1 MATILWA
8 IKEMHGATPW
18 DTHASRY
25 REVAMTDFLMLISIG
40 WAALAAMF
48 SLSIAFVV
56 WGRDGDNTLKF

>member
-1 MATILWA
+1 MVS
-8 IKEMHGATPW
+8 TPW
-18 DTHASRY
+18 DTHPSRY
-25 REVAMTDFLMLISIG
+25 REAAMTDFLMLISIG

>member
-1 MATILWA
+1 MQIS
-8 IKEMHGATPW
+8 TPW
-18 DTHASRY
+18 DTHILRY
-25 REVAMTDFLMLISIG
+25 REVAMTDFFMLISIG